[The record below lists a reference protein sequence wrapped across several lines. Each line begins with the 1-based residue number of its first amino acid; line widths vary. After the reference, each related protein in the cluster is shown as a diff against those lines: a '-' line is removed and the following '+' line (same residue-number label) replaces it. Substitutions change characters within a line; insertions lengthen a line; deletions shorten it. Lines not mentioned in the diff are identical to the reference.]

1 MNILGIDFGLSRI
14 GLALADSE
22 SKLPFPFEVLKVKGK
37 PSWKVVDEIKKVCL
51 KEEVEKIILGIPDG
65 KISQDVRALGRKL
78 KESLKL
84 PLDYQDESLTSK
96 DALGKMIASGVKKK
110 TRREREDA
118 FAAALI
124 LERYFE
130 RIDNV

>member
-14 GLALADSE
+14 GLALADPE
-22 SKLPFPFEVLKVKGK
+22 SKLPVPFEVLKVKDK
-37 PSWKVVDEIKKVCL
+37 PLWKVVNEIKGICL
-51 KEEVEKIILGIPDG
+51 KEGVEKIVLGIPEG
-65 KISQDVRALGRKL
+65 KISREVRIFGREL
-78 KESLKL
+78 KELLKL

-96 DALGKMIASGVKKK
+96 DALGKMITLGEKKK
-110 TRREREDA
+110 TRREKEDA

-130 RIDNV
+130 KIANV